1 VSGFLDAPSPRWF
14 SIAAHRPF
22 LEDLARGLWRELA
35 PRGPEALSDAII
47 LLPNR
52 RMARALAEAFVD
64 CADGRAVL
72 PPQMRAL
79 GDLDENEPPFE
90 PGDLA
95 LDLPPAIGAA
105 RRRFELAGLVVAHQ
119 HLLHRA
125 VDAAAALDLADA
137 LAAFLDAVQI
147 EEVGPDVDL
156 AAAVDADFAEH
167 WRKSADFLDLALGEW
182 PKRLNELGV
191 MDVAERR
198 VALLR
203 RLEARWREAPL
214 DQVIVAAGSTG
225 STNATADLLAAV
237 AAAPRGLTVLPGL
250 DFSLADAAWQAAD
263 DQHPQASLHRLLQR
277 AGVTRGQVR
286 DWEGAGEAV
295 DSGRWRRR
303 VINEALRP
311 ADLTADWLEVIADL
325 KRETPGVDPIAAGL
339 EGLSLISAQ
348 NEEEAATA
356 AALMLRETLEA
367 PDRTAALVTPDAA
380 LARRVEA
387 HLARWNITAD
397 SSVGRPL
404 TATPIGV
411 LAQLVA
417 RTARDPVDP
426 VLLLAIVKH
435 PSTRLGLDPE
445 TLAESRERLERLGL
459 RGPRPDG
466 WAGLESR
473 LQDAPEAIA
482 LGRRLRAVL
491 EPIAALW
498 AEGAVAPALAARIVA
513 EALVALSA
521 SPDGEAGDVWN
532 GQAGAGLATVLSRLI
547 DESAALPHV
556 TPSGFVQLLTGLLE
570 RESVRPGGASHP
582 RLRILGVLEARLIR
596 ADLLILAG
604 LEEGVWPAAAPVD
617 PFLSRPMRKRLGLP
631 SPERRIGLAAHDFA
645 QAACAPNVIL
655 LHTER
660 RGGAP
665 TVQSRWL
672 WRLRTLIEGAGL
684 ARPGRPEVL
693 AWARAL
699 DAPLIEPPPSLRTA
713 VRPRPTPP
721 VAARPR
727 VLPVTAVETWVRD
740 PYAIYARRILKLRPL
755 DPPDAVVDARTR
767 GTAIHSA
774 FERFAL
780 AWSDALPVD
789 AERIFELMVM
799 EELERAGMPQAAM
812 AREAAL
818 ARNVA
823 PWVMDFERGRRPGA
837 RLLVEQTGRLEWQ
850 APAGMF
856 TVTARAD
863 RVELRDGTADVL
875 DFKTGAAPSKKQVK
889 AGLAPQLTLTAA
901 ILAAGGFTEAGAVTP
916 GELLYVRVS
925 GRRPPGKIESRG
937 DGEAPALADEALA
950 GLKRRVAGFDK
961 ESTPYA
967 SWAVPR
973 LMTDKGDYAGL
984 ARQWEWAV
992 IGEVDE

>member
-1 VSGFLDAPSPRWF
+1 
-14 SIAAHRPF
+14 
-22 LEDLARGLWRELA
+22 
-35 PRGPEALSDAII
+35 
-47 LLPNR
+47 
-52 RMARALAEAFVD
+52 
-64 CADGRAVL
+64 
-72 PPQMRAL
+72 
-79 GDLDENEPPFE
+79 
-90 PGDLA
+90 
-95 LDLPPAIGAA
+95 
-105 RRRFELAGLVVAHQ
+105 
-119 HLLHRA
+119 
-125 VDAAAALDLADA
+125 
-137 LAAFLDAVQI
+137 
-147 EEVGPDVDL
+147 
-156 AAAVDADFAEH
+156 
-167 WRKSADFLDLALGEW
+167 
-182 PKRLNELGV
+182 

-203 RLEARWREAPL
+203 RLEARWREAPP

-225 STNATADLLAAV
+225 STKASADLLAAV
-237 AAAPRGLTVLPGL
+237 AGAPRGAVVLPGL
-250 DFSLADAAWQAAD
+250 DLSLAEAAWQAAD
-263 DQHPQASLHRLLQR
+263 DQHPQASLQRLLQR

-286 DWEGAGEAV
+286 DWEGVGEAV
-295 DSGRWRRR
+295 DTGRWRRR

-356 AALMLRETLEA
+356 AALMLREALEV

-387 HLARWNITAD
+387 RLARWNITAD
-397 SSVGRPL
+397 SSVGRLL
-404 TATPIGV
+404 TVTPPGV

-426 VLLLAIVKH
+426 VVLLAIVKH

-445 TLAESRERLERLGL
+445 TLAESRERLELRGL

-466 WAGLESR
+466 WAKLEER
-473 LQDAPEAIA
+473 LGDASGAIDLA
-482 LGRRLRAVL
+482 RRLRGAL
-491 EPIAALW
+491 EPVEALW
-498 AEGAVAPALAARIVA
+498 ADGAAAPALAARIVA

-521 SPDGEAGDVWN
+521 GPDGETGDIWN
-532 GQAGAGLATVLSRLI
+532 GQAGAGLTAVLGRLI
-547 DESAALPHV
+547 EESAALPPV
-556 TPSGFVQLLTGLLE
+556 TRSGFVQLLTGLLD
-570 RESVRPGGASHP
+570 RETVRPGGASHP

-596 ADLLILAG
+596 ADVLILAG
-604 LEEGVWPAAAPVD
+604 LEEGVWPMAAPVD
-617 PFLSRPMRKRLGLP
+617 PFLSRPMRQRLGLP

-645 QAACAPNVIL
+645 QAACAPKVVL

-665 TVQSRWL
+665 AVQSRWL

-684 ARPGRPEVL
+684 AAPERAEVL

-699 DAPLIEPPPSLRTA
+699 DAPIDDPPPSLRTA
-713 VRPRPTPP
+713 LRPRPTPP

-727 VLPVTAVETWVRD
+727 ELPVTAVETWVRD

-755 DPPDAVVDARTR
+755 DPPDAVADARTR
-767 GTAIHSA
+767 GVAIHAA
-774 FERFAL
+774 FERFAR
-780 AWSDALPVD
+780 AWPSDLPAD
-789 AERIFELMVM
+789 AERVFEQMVM
-799 EELERAGMPQAAM
+799 DELERAGMPRAAM

-823 PWVMDFERGRRPGA
+823 PWVMDFERGRRHGA
-837 RLLVEQTGRLEWQ
+837 RLLIEQTGSLGWN
-850 APAGMF
+850 APAGPF

-863 RVELRDGTADVL
+863 RLELRGGTADVL
-875 DFKTGAAPSKKQVK
+875 DFKTGGAPSKKQVK

-901 ILAAGGFTEAGAVTP
+901 ILASGGFAEAGAVTP
-916 GELLYVRVS
+916 GELLYVRVT
-925 GRRPPGKIESRG
+925 GRRPPGKIEAR
-937 DGEAPALADEALA
+937 DEGEAPVLAEAALA
-950 GLKRRVAGFDK
+950 GLKRRVASFDN
-961 ESTPYA
+961 EATPYV
-967 SWAVPR
+967 SWAVPQ
-973 LMTDKGDYAGL
+973 LMTDTGDYAGL